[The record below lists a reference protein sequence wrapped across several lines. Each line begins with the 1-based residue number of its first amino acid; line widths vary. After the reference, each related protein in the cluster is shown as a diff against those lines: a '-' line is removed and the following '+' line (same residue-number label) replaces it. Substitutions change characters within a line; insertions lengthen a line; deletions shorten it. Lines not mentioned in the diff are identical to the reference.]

1 VRLLYQEV
9 QRWLTDGAHPE
20 SAPMADPIKHAWP
33 TTLPEQI
40 RLVRGLLG
48 AVSRPVKPAEV
59 GRFFHN
65 AKPARLKEILET
77 LVALGHARKTGEG
90 YSGV

>member
-1 VRLLYQEV
+1 VRLLYEV
-9 QRWLTDGAHPE
+9 QRWLTDGALPE
-20 SAPMADPIKHAWP
+20 RAPISDPIKHAWP

-40 RLVRGLLG
+40 RLVRRLLR

-59 GRFFHN
+59 GRFFDG

-77 LVALGHARKTGEG
+77 LVALGHARKTQTG
-90 YSGV
+90 YRGI

>member
-1 VRLLYQEV
+1 
-9 QRWLTDGAHPE
+9 
-20 SAPMADPIKHAWP
+20 
-33 TTLPEQI
+33 
-40 RLVRGLLG
+40 LG

-59 GRFFHN
+59 GRFFDG

-77 LVALGHARKTGEG
+77 LVALGHARKSREG